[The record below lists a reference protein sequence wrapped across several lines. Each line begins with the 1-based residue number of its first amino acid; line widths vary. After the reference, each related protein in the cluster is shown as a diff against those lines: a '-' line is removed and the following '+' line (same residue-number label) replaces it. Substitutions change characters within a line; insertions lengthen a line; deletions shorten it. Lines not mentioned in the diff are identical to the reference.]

1 MCLSVK
7 WGRCLTYRL
16 SRKTEDGRCA
26 GGHTSRP
33 GLGASSEGS
42 ECSATDGV
50 SAEAPHTFSGVAKE
64 RPPEYLVLLVIAL
77 KFPSALLPFKGS
89 LFARPAGQGTTYFH
103 PCGSEM
109 EVRFAH
115 ARSQSVAQA
124 HLLSRVSALP
134 GLALT
139 P

>member
-50 SAEAPHTFSGVAKE
+50 SAEAPHPFSGVAKE

-77 KFPSALLPFKGS
+77 KFPSALLPFK
-89 LFARPAGQGTTYFH
+89 
-103 PCGSEM
+103 
-109 EVRFAH
+109 
-115 ARSQSVAQA
+115 ARSLHA
-124 HLLSRVSALP
+124 LLGRVLP
-134 GLALT
+134 ISILVVQKWR
-139 P
+139 